1 MYILVYYDV
10 VIYYYIDVTF
20 LELNKM
26 CTWSLRHT
34 YCNGD
39 QRYSVKKT
47 GNKGFPPLHTLWFC
61 KDHNYITDF

>member
-1 MYILVYYDV
+1 MYIFVYYDI
-10 VIYYYIDVTF
+10 VIYYYINVTF

-39 QRYSVKKT
+39 QRYSVKKQET
-47 GNKGFPPLHTLWFC
+47 YVPPLHTL
-61 KDHNYITDF
+61 